1 MFYTKNNRKI
11 THFNK
16 LLIALTAFLA
26 ISYFLS
32 FTKSCSSGDRREK
45 IKSALVNQK
54 YLENISFITLQD
66 ASGALELNN
75 YKGFWT
81 LQRLSDYTS
90 SQLQTTPS
98 IPLSPE
104 RVNNFLNELTN
115 IRNLYKISDKITKNS
130 SLGLNS
136 GTEFHITY
144 AIPDSKGD
152 TEGFRE
158 LIFGNQDFS
167 LSARYLMTGESTQ
180 VYEIDDSM
188 DIYLTTSIQSWAEPY
203 IISRA
208 TQNIQSSDIQSL
220 TVTQKEADGRTSIKK
235 ISADKAD
242 LEKLLELRHG
252 GLPEISEILL
262 SAESDGRQ
270 PDTEIEIENGNKSKI
285 ILEIFSL
292 SGEESSFVVK
302 VRYFKPDA
310 DAAFYTSYSKIS
322 AWTYNKIKE
331 ITL

>member
-115 IRNLYKISDKITKNS
+115 IRNLYKISDKITENS
-130 SLGLNS
+130 TFGLSN
-136 GTEFHITY
+136 GTEFHLRYYT
-144 AIPDSKGD
+144 DS
-152 TEGFRE
+152 GFHE
-158 LIFGNQDFS
+158 LVFGNQDFA
-167 LSARYLMTGESTQ
+167 LSSRYLMTEKSTQ
-180 VYEIDDSM
+180 VYETDSSL
-188 DIYLTTSIQSWAEPY
+188 DPYLTSSLQSWAEPY
-203 IISRA
+203 LISRA
-208 TQNIQSSDIQSL
+208 AALSTDIQS
-220 TVTQKEADGRTSIKK
+220 TSVIFTNPEENGGKK
-235 ISADKAD
+235 TALISDIN
-242 LEKLLELRHG
+242 KLIELRHG
-252 GLPEISEILL
+252 GGVSESERESIKNLTPSMEIFL
-262 SAESDGRQ
+262 
-270 PDTEIEIENGNKSKI
+270 ENGDKSSIK
-285 ILEIFSL
+285 LEICPSENQDI
-292 SGEESSFVVK
+292 SYIVK
-302 VRYFKPDA
+302 AEYFNNQPATNSKSPY
-310 DAAFYTSYSKIS
+310 YTSYSKIS
-322 AWTYNKIKE
+322 SWTYNKIKE